1 MDALQL
7 YNLDKL
13 EAMGDQS
20 FTDKMIS
27 LFEQNIPL
35 DLENIEKALNEQNF
49 DLVSSIAHKIKPS
62 AAYVC
67 TSSVFEDVKI
77 VEEWDETDDVM
88 IQKTTEL
95 ITTMKIVIDQLNA
108 LK

>member
-1 MDALQL
+1 MDTLKL

-13 EAMGDQS
+13 EAMGNQS

-27 LFEQNIPL
+27 LFIQNIPL
-35 DLENIEKALNEQNF
+35 DLDKIEKALYEHDF

-67 TSSVFEDVKI
+67 TNSVFEDVKS
-77 VEEWDETDDVM
+77 VEVWEETDDVM

-95 ITTMKIVIDQLNA
+95 ITTMKIVIDQLKA

>member
-1 MDALQL
+1 MNTLKL

-13 EAMGDQS
+13 EAMNDQS
-20 FTDKMIS
+20 FTDKMVD
-27 LFEQNIPL
+27 LFLKNIPL
-35 DLENIEKALNEQNF
+35 DIDKIEQALYQHDF

-62 AAYVC
+62 IAYVC
-67 TSSVFEDVKI
+67 TDSVFEDVKS
-77 VEEWDETDDVM
+77 VEVWEETDDVM

-95 ITTMKIVIDQLNA
+95 ITTMKIVIDQLKA